1 MPLLAVFFC
10 SIARVVSGWHVKPG
24 ISARNFMT
32 ERKVRIGVAGLGR
45 AFVLML
51 PALSRH
57 PKIELTAAADPRD
70 EARARFAAEF
80 GGRTYSSVEALCADP
95 DIDAVYVATP
105 HEFHAANAITAAR
118 NGKHVLVEKPMAL
131 TLDEC
136 HAIIEAAR
144 KAGVQ
149 LVVGHS
155 HSFDAPIARTREL
168 IASGTFGA
176 LRMITAVQF
185 TDFLY
190 RPRRPEE
197 LATASGGVV
206 FNQAPHHV
214 DIARLLGGGMVKSVR
229 ALTGAWDSER
239 TVEGAYSA
247 LLAFENGA
255 FATLTYS
262 GYAHFDSDELSG
274 WVAESGFPKDPD
286 AYGSARSLLRRAQT
300 LDDEQ
305 ALKAARN
312 YGGHESVELRL
323 DVSRVHQ
330 HFGLVIASCDRA
342 DLRPGPEGV
351 AIYGDQTRSFEP
363 VPVPEIPRSEVIEEF
378 HAAIVHGK
386 APLHSGEW
394 SLATM
399 EVCLAMQRSARE
411 GREIMLAH
419 QVPV

>member
-1 MPLLAVFFC
+1 
-10 SIARVVSGWHVKPG
+10 
-24 ISARNFMT
+24 MT
-32 ERKVRIGVAGLGR
+32 ERKVSIGVAGLGR

-57 PKIELTAAADPRD
+57 PKIELVAAADPRE
-70 EARARFAAEF
+70 EARTRFAAEF
-80 GGRTYSSVEALCADP
+80 GGRTYSSVEALCADA

-105 HEFHAANAITAAR
+105 HEFHAENAIMAAR
-118 NGKHVLVEKPMAL
+118 HGKHVLVEKPMAL
-131 TLDEC
+131 TLDDC
-136 HAIIEAAR
+136 RAMTEATR
-144 KAGVQ
+144 SAGVQ

-168 IASGTFGA
+168 IASGTFGT

-190 RPRRPEE
+190 RPRRLEE

-229 ALTGAWDSER
+229 ALTGAWDRER
-239 TVEGAYSA
+239 PADGAYSA
-247 LLAFENGA
+247 LLTFENGA
-255 FATLTYS
+255 FANLTYS

-274 WVAESGFPKDPD
+274 WIAESGFPKDPD
-286 AYGSARSLLRRAQT
+286 AYGAARTLLQRAE
-300 LDDEQ
+300 DEL
-305 ALKAARN
+305 ALKSARN
-312 YGGHESVELRL
+312 YGGSESPTLDSAGARL
-323 DVSRVHQ
+323 HQ
-330 HFGLVIASCDRA
+330 HFGFVIASCDRA
-342 DLRPGPEGV
+342 DLRPGPKGI

-363 VPVPEIPRSEVIEEF
+363 VAVPAVARSEVIDEF
-378 HAAIVHGK
+378 HGAIVHGN

-411 GREIMLAH
+411 GREIPLAH

>member
-10 SIARVVSGWHVKPG
+10 SIARVVSGWHVTAG

-51 PALSRH
+51 PALSDH
-57 PKIELTAAADPRD
+57 PKIQLVAAADPRD
-70 EARARFAAEF
+70 EARARFADEF
-80 GGRTYSSVEALCADP
+80 GGRIYSSVEALCADP

-105 HEFHAANAITAAR
+105 HEFHAVNAIAAAR
-118 NGKHVLVEKPMAL
+118 HRKHVLVEKPMAL

-136 HAIIEAAR
+136 RAMIEAAR

-168 IASGTFGA
+168 IASGTYGA

-190 RPRRPEE
+190 RPRRMEE
-197 LATASGGVV
+197 LVSTSGGVV
-206 FNQAPHHV
+206 LNQAPHHI

-229 ALTGAWDSER
+229 ALTGAWDRER
-239 TVEGAYSA
+239 PVDGAYSA

-255 FATLTYS
+255 FASLTYS

-274 WVAESGFPKDPD
+274 WIAESGFPKDSD
-286 AYGSARSLLRRAQT
+286 AYGSARALLRRAET
-300 LDDEQ
+300 LADEQ

-312 YGGHESVELRL
+312 YGGSESPKIQSAA
-323 DVSRVHQ
+323 SRVHQ

-342 DLRPGPEGV
+342 DLKPGPEGV
-351 AIYGDQTRSFEP
+351 AIYGDQARSFEP
-363 VPVPEIPRSEVIEEF
+363 VPVPEVPRSEVIDEF

-399 EVCLAMQRSARE
+399 EVCFAMQRSARE
-411 GREIMLAH
+411 GREIPLTH